1 MLHIPNP
8 EELTTIAAE
17 MEAFMAD
24 LDAKIA
30 AAAKPAP
37 AKLSPEGAA
46 AMRAFFAQPIPE
58 AACPRPMPE
67 LLSVELPATKSQP
80 AGTIIFLPSGPGRG
94 TLTIRQKRLDTGYSL
109 TEFRADGGRGF
120 QLEKLTSG
128 SDAEADSYEVF
139 LADPAV
145 QDAGFAYSSCSCKGF
160 ERFAHCKHVEAVQTV
175 ADRGWNS
182 CKAAVKPANTALD
195 LANDAAYRM

>member
-1 MLHIPNP
+1 MPNIPTP

-24 LDAKIA
+24 LDSIIATAKTA
-30 AAAKPAP
+30 PVVPAP
-37 AKLSPEGAA
+37 RQFPEPAPRPVVDRMPGLLSAKLP
-46 AMRAFFAQPIPE
+46 P
-58 AACPRPMPE
+58 
-67 LLSVELPATKSQP
+67 TKSQP
-80 AGTIIFLPSGPGRG
+80 IPATVLFIQTTPGHG
-94 TLTIRQKRLDTGYSL
+94 VLTIRQKRLDTGYSL

-120 QLEKLTSG
+120 QLEKLDKG
-128 SDAEADSYEVF
+128 SDADESTYEVF

-160 ERFAHCKHVEAVQTV
+160 ERFGHCKHVDAVQAV
-175 ADRGWNS
+175 ADRGWNVRQP
-182 CKAAVKPANTALD
+182 AAMKPANTAQD